1 MSVNNYMRTHFPHEI
16 KTDFMKQ
23 VNNAVLAKPLNKRNV
38 VIFERRNGI
47 FSYNN
52 SLWTFTNDSAC
63 TWKKN
68 FVLGHLR
75 YKKRT
80 KKIPIYLHPPDN
92 DIHISRVL
100 LNGGSWED
108 NNLLKAV
115 EAMSQNP
122 DAIFIDIGAH
132 VGVYSLTLAS
142 LGYKV
147 IAIDCFKDNIE
158 RLCASAKLNNLSKS
172 MYIIHNALSNRK
184 EMIVVRESSPSNI
197 GGNTIVQK
205 SSLGINTSKTAMAVL
220 ETIQAIRLDDLLE
233 VIDIKSAVLK
243 LDVEGSE
250 HNVLKGSDTFFR
262 SVNVHFVMM
271 EFHKHKDRDSGKFIS
286 EFMNQ
291 HGFQPLLPIGVSLNK
306 QNKWPWDVHW
316 SKRKKK

>member
-1 MSVNNYMRTHFPHEI
+1 MRTHSPHEV
-16 KTDFMKQ
+16 KTDFLKQ
-23 VNNAVLAKPLNKRNV
+23 DNNAVLEYANNTRNG
-38 VIFERRNGI
+38 VIIERSDGI

-63 TWKKN
+63 IRKKN
-68 FVLGHLR
+68 FILGHLR
-75 YKKRT
+75 NKKRK

-100 LNGGSWED
+100 LNGGSWEEK
-108 NNLLKAV
+108 NLRKAV
-115 EAMSQNP
+115 EVMGQYQ
-122 DAIFIDIGAH
+122 DAIFIDIGSH

-147 IAIDCFKDNIE
+147 IAIDCFKDSIE
-158 RLCASAKLNNLSKS
+158 RLCASAKLGDLSKN
-172 MYIIHNALSNRK
+172 MYIIHNALSDKR
-184 EMIVVRESSPSNI
+184 ESVVVRESSQSNI

-205 SSLGINTSKTAMAVL
+205 SSLNINVSKTVMGAL
-220 ETIQAIRLDDLLE
+220 ETIQAIRIDDLLE

-250 HNVLKGSDTFFR
+250 HNVLKGAETFF
-262 SVNVHFVMM
+262 STVNVYFVMM
-271 EFHKHKDRDSGKFIS
+271 EFHTHKDRDSGKFILD
-286 EFMNQ
+286 FMNQ
-291 HGFQPLLPIGVSLNK
+291 HGFKPVLPAGVSLTN
-306 QNKWPWDVHW
+306 QNKWPWDVQW